1 MKLPEQVL
9 RIRKMIHTAFLN
21 RFEKLGLYEATQKPI
36 AEIDSD
42 QLQKRQALDAI
53 LSNHLEENQGNY
65 PEARFQA
72 IDECTFTLFN
82 RIAAIKVMESREL
95 FPEVIKQRAENGN
108 RSFAHT
114 AWLEEHPEER
124 SAEREGLKSFLREE
138 FDRLGDELYLFNQDY
153 PYALLPTADELYRI
167 IDAFNQVEED
177 ADCGVD
183 TWRNDD
189 ILGWLYESYNAI
201 EKEQLKASG
210 VKTEFDKVSL
220 QSQVYTPKWVVK
232 FLVDNSLGKLYLE
245 MFPDSALREK
255 YKIANAPTHSIR
267 HSQPLEELKLID
279 PACGSG
285 NFLLYA
291 FDLFYDMY
299 IDQMEHYHADY
310 SRREIP
316 RLIIERNLH
325 GIDLDERAVQ
335 IAQLGL
341 YIKVRTH
348 RGRGVRKYNVIASHF
363 LLPEY
368 EEVKEYFEAGEHYD
382 ERKKT
387 IMCDIWNDLR
397 AAYKFGSLVRVEEKL
412 EAMMPHEEITL
423 FSVSEIQDVFSFRQS
438 FVTKLRNHLQEYSS
452 GLFGNSFMRF
462 RTNAAMDFL
471 DIISKKYDVAVAN
484 PPYTDSADFGVELKT
499 FVDENYKKPLK
510 FNANLYASFIKRCCE
525 LTDVDGKVGMIHPL
539 SFMYIKTFED
549 VRKFIVEKTH
559 INILAELGLGGVF
572 VNAQVDVAAYV
583 LDKDTKKIEDGIYIN
598 LTKYKNHTN
607 KPTVFG
613 MVYDDLVE
621 NRKNSHI
628 YVLSQ
633 SKLKGIKSYPFI
645 YWISDEFREK
655 FNGEDLNEAVSVK
668 CGITTGGN
676 ERFVRFWWEVLEEN
690 RSKDYKQD
698 HKKWVGYTKGGPYNK
713 WFGNLW
719 TLVDWEDN
727 GCGIKNILDDRGRIK
742 SRMGNE
748 ISFFKEGVTYS
759 ASGSKGVTFRYLPIN
774 YIFDVGGSCVFPDKR
789 YLVNEY
795 ILAFLNSKLC
805 FYIANC
811 LNPTVN
817 TQVGDLKRVPF
828 ISPQLEIEVKVAAWV
843 DQCVSIKRHLC
854 TFSIIEQNY
863 QVSPITYD
871 SDVQTEIHNYFN
883 NENALLSQVLIN
895 EALIN
900 DAVFEVYALNGHDK
914 QMVLDKEGIPVGSYP
929 LFSEAK
935 VAYID
940 NRAKDERFPL
950 KEEQITYIQSLSELE
965 ELDEVPLLAGFETL
979 YQGNND
985 LEGFCIR
992 HKVNPINVWYLFREH
1007 HILPTQRTQVL
1018 VFELVTDIIR
1028 QLLAD
1033 DDDGVIPII
1042 ERSGEEQLAIRLEQ
1056 AIWNRGFSAA
1066 QFGQMVEILGGDI
1079 NGYLQNK
1086 FFAQLSYHLDVFKY
1100 LPATPFIWHISSGK
1114 YHALECF
1121 VSIYKWSRD
1130 TLFRLKSVYVAN
1142 RETALRDR
1150 LMNLSVNEDGA
1161 SKMECELIREQ
1172 LNELDA
1178 FRQKVDELLAE
1189 GYEPKLDDG
1198 VGKNIAPLQ
1207 KKGLLSY
1214 EVLNAGQLKKY
1225 LNADW

>member
-9 RIRKMIHTAFLN
+9 KIRKMIHTAFLN
-21 RFEKLGLYEATQKPI
+21 RFEKLGLYETTQKPI
-36 AEIDSD
+36 AEIESD
-42 QLQKRQALDAI
+42 QLQKRQALETI
-53 LSNHLEENQGNY
+53 LANHLEENQGNY

-95 FPEVIKQRAENGN
+95 FPEIIKQRVENGN

-124 SAEREGLKSFLREE
+124 SAEREGLKSFLRDE

-245 MFPDSALREK
+245 MFPDSTLREN
-255 YKIANAPTHSIR
+255 YKIANVPTHSVR

-299 IDQMEHYHADY
+299 VDQMEHYNADY

-341 YIKVRTH
+341 YIKARTH
-348 RGRGVRKYNVIASHF
+348 RGRSVRKYNVIASHF
-363 LLPEY
+363 ILPEY

-382 ERKKT
+382 DRKKT

-412 EAMMPHEEITL
+412 EAMMPHEEISL
-423 FSVSEIQDVFSFRQS
+423 FSVSEMQDVFSFRQS
-438 FVTKLRNHLQEYSS
+438 FVTKLRNHLQEYSN

-484 PPYTDSADFGVELKT
+484 PPYTDSADFGMELKA

-510 FNANLYASFIKRCCE
+510 FNTNLYASFIKRCCE
-525 LTDVDGKVGMIHPL
+525 LTDVDGKVGMVHPPT
-539 SFMYIKTFED
+539 FMYIKTFED
-549 VRKFIVEKTH
+549 VRKHLIEKTH
-559 INILAELGLGGVF
+559 IDLFVEWGYLGMF
-572 VNAQVDVAAYV
+572 NPAARVDSAMYVINKNMSLSNSTFIKLNNYYEGKRYSYFSDAYEA
-583 LDKDTKKIEDGIYIN
+583 LCNDLPNKDIYT
-598 LTKYKNHTN
+598 L
-607 KPTVFG
+607 P
-613 MVYDDLVE
+613 
-621 NRKNSHI
+621 
-628 YVLSQ
+628 Q

-645 YWISDEFREK
+645 YWISDKFREK
-655 FNGEDLNEAVSVK
+655 FGGESINDILKPAQ
-668 CGITTGGN
+668 GAATTN
-676 ERFVRFWWEVLEEN
+676 NNRFLRFWWEIDPNTISVNYTED
-690 RSKDYKQD
+690 K
-698 HKKWVGYTKGGPYNK
+698 KKWVFYSKGGPYNK
-713 WFGNLW
+713 WFGNFWLTINW
-719 TLVDWEDN
+719 HNN
-727 GCGIKNILDDRGRIK
+727 GEELIK
-742 SRMGNE
+742 SKAVLRN
-748 ISFFKEGVTYS
+748 SDCYFQEGITYS
-759 ASGSKGVTFRYLPIN
+759 ASGSKGASFRYHVSN
-774 YIFDVGGSCVFPDKR
+774 SIFDTGGSCIFMNQYKNLNYV
-789 YLVNEY
+789 
-795 ILAFLNSKLC
+795 LAFLNSKLC
-805 FYIANC
+805 SYIANC

-817 TQVGDLKRVPF
+817 IQVGDIQRVPF
-828 ISPQLEIEVKVAAWV
+828 ITPNQATENNVSGYSHENY
-843 DQCVSIKRHLC
+843 SIKHYFC
-854 TFSIIEQNY
+854 AFSIIEKNY
-863 QVSPITYD
+863 LASPITYN

-883 NENALLSQVLIN
+883 NENALLSQILIN

-900 DAVFEVYALNGHDK
+900 DAVFEVYSLNAHDK
-914 QMVLDKEGIPVGSYP
+914 QMVLDKEGVPVGSYP
-929 LFSEAK
+929 LLPEAK
-935 VAYID
+935 AAYI
-940 NRAKDERFPL
+940 NEVKDERFPL
-950 KEEQITYIQSLSELE
+950 REEQITYIQSLPELE
-965 ELDEVPLLAGFETL
+965 ELDEAVLLAGFETL
-979 YQGNND
+979 YQSNND
-985 LEGFCIR
+985 LEEFCIR
-992 HKVNPINVWYLFREH
+992 HKVNPINIWYLFREH
-1007 HILPTQRTQVL
+1007 HILPAQRTQVL
-1018 VFELVTDIIR
+1018 VFELVTDVIR

-1056 AIWNRGFSAA
+1056 AILQRGFSAA

-1079 NGYLQNK
+1079 NSYLQNR
-1086 FFAQLSYHLDVFKY
+1086 FFAQLSDHLNLFMY
-1100 LPATPFIWHISSGK
+1100 LPKTPFIWHISSGK

-1150 LMNLSVNEDGA
+1150 LMSLSVNEDGA

-1207 KKGLLSY
+1207 QKGMLSY
-1214 EVLNAGQLKKY
+1214 DVLNAGQLKKY

>member
-9 RIRKMIHTAFLN
+9 KIRKMIHTAFLN
-21 RFEKLGLYEATQKPI
+21 RFEKLGLYETTQKPI
-36 AEIDSD
+36 AEIESD
-42 QLQKRQALDAI
+42 QLQKRQALETI
-53 LSNHLEENQGNY
+53 LANHLEENQGNY

-95 FPEVIKQRAENGN
+95 FPEIIKQRVENGN

-124 SAEREGLKSFLREE
+124 SAEREGLKSFLRDE
-138 FDRLGDELYLFNQDY
+138 FDRLGDDLYLFNQDY

-245 MFPDSALREK
+245 MFPDSALREN
-255 YKIANAPTHSIR
+255 YKIANVPTHSVR

-299 IDQMEHYHADY
+299 VDQMEHYNADY

-341 YIKVRTH
+341 YIKARTH
-348 RGRGVRKYNVIASHF
+348 RGRSVRKYNVIASHF
-363 LLPEY
+363 ILPEY

-382 ERKKT
+382 DRKKT

-412 EAMMPHEEITL
+412 KAMMPHEEISL
-423 FSVSEIQDVFSFRQS
+423 FSVSEMQDVFSFRQS

-499 FVDENYKKPLK
+499 FVEENYKKPLK
-510 FNANLYASFIKRCCE
+510 FNTNLYASFIKRCCE
-525 LTDVDGKVGMIHPL
+525 LTDVDGKVGMIHPMT
-539 SFMYIKTFED
+539 FMYIKTFED
-549 VRKFIVEKTH
+549 VRKFILEETRINLFVEY
-559 INILAELGLGGVF
+559 GLSNLFGSVM
-572 VNAQVDVAAYV
+572 VDPAFYV
-583 LDKDTKKIEDGIYIN
+583 LEKKVDKAKESVFISLDQYTRTPEEKNKKEYCLQALTDYVDGIR
-598 LTKYKNHTN
+598 N
-607 KPTVFG
+607 K
-613 MVYDDLVE
+613 
-621 NRKNSHI
+621 HI
-628 YVLSQ
+628 YTLPQ

-655 FNGEDLNEAVSVK
+655 FASADIDNVLYVRQGGA
-668 CGITTGGN
+668 TGNN
-676 ERFVRFWWEVLEEN
+676 ERTLRFHWEVN
-690 RSKDYKQD
+690 VGDISKEVKDGRK
-698 HKKWVGYTKGGPYNK
+698 YTFYPKGGPFEK
-713 WFGNLW
+713 WYGNNWIVIGYKDPETYRYLK
-719 TLVDWEDN
+719 TH
-727 GCGIKNILDDRGRIK
+727 
-742 SRMGNE
+742 GNRLPSE
-748 ISFFKEGVTYS
+748 TFYLKEGVTYCS
-759 ASGSKGVTFRYLPIN
+759 SGSRGCSFRYMPRNQVISGAGPGVYPSDQFQDIYYFL
-774 YIFDVGGSCVFPDKR
+774 G
-789 YLVNEY
+789 
-795 ILAFLNSKLC
+795 FLNSKLST
-805 FYIANC
+805 YLLNC

-817 TQVGDLKRVPF
+817 VTQGDIKRIPFYIANKNNVLKV
-828 ISPQLEIEVKVAAWV
+828 SDLSN
-843 DQCVSIKRHLC
+843 QCVCIKRTLC
-854 TFSIIEQNY
+854 FYSVIEHEY
-863 QVSPITYD
+863 MASPIMPTNN
-871 SDVQTEIHNYFN
+871 VLTEIHNYFN
-883 NENALLSQVLIN
+883 YENALLTQVLIN

-900 DAVFEVYALNGHDK
+900 DAVFEVYALNDHDK

-929 LFSEAK
+929 LLSEAK
-935 VAYID
+935 AAYID
-940 NRAKDERFPL
+940 NRAKDEKYPL
-950 KEEQITYIQSLSELE
+950 EEEQITYIQSLPELE
-965 ELDEVPLLAGFETL
+965 ELDETALLAGFETL
-979 YQGNND
+979 YQNNND
-985 LEGFCIR
+985 LEEFCIR

-1007 HILPTQRTQVL
+1007 HILPAQRTQVL
-1018 VFELVTDIIR
+1018 VFELITDVIR

-1056 AIWNRGFSAA
+1056 AILLRGFSAA

-1079 NGYLQNK
+1079 NSYLQNR
-1086 FFAQLSYHLDVFKY
+1086 FFAQLSDHLNLFMY
-1100 LPATPFIWHISSGK
+1100 LPKTPFIWHISSGK
-1114 YHALECF
+1114 HHALECF

-1130 TLFRLKSVYVAN
+1130 TLFRLKSIYVAN

-1150 LMNLSVNEDGA
+1150 LINLSVNEDGA

-1207 KKGLLSY
+1207 QKGMLSY
-1214 EVLNAGQLKKY
+1214 DVLNAGQLKKY

>member
-1 MKLPEQVL
+1 
-9 RIRKMIHTAFLN
+9 
-21 RFEKLGLYEATQKPI
+21 I
-36 AEIDSD
+36 AEIESD
-42 QLQKRQALDAI
+42 QLQKRQALETI
-53 LSNHLEENQGNY
+53 LANHLEENQGNY

-95 FPEVIKQRAENGN
+95 FPEIIKQRVENGN

-124 SAEREGLKSFLREE
+124 SAEREGLKSFLRDE

-245 MFPDSALREK
+245 MFPDSALREN
-255 YKIANAPTHSIR
+255 YKIANVPTHSVR

-299 IDQMEHYHADY
+299 VDQMEHYNADY
-310 SRREIP
+310 SQREIP

-341 YIKVRTH
+341 YIKARTH
-348 RGRGVRKYNVIASHF
+348 RGRSVRKYNVIASHF
-363 LLPEY
+363 ILPEY

-382 ERKKT
+382 DRKKT

-412 EAMMPHEEITL
+412 EAMMPHEEISL
-423 FSVSEIQDVFSFRQS
+423 FSVSEMQDVFSFRQS
-438 FVTKLRNHLQEYSS
+438 FVTKLRNHLQEYSN

-462 RTNAAMDFL
+462 RTSAAMDFL

-484 PPYTDSADFGVELKT
+484 PPYTDSADFGMELKA

-510 FNANLYASFIKRCCE
+510 FNTNLYASFIKRCCE
-525 LTDVDGKVGMIHPL
+525 LTDVDGKVGMVHPL

-572 VNAQVDVAAYV
+572 INAQVDVAAYV

-607 KPTVFG
+607 KPTIFG
-613 MVYDDLVE
+613 TVYDDLVE
-621 NRKNSHI
+621 NRRNSHI

-633 SKLKGIKSYPFI
+633 SKLKSIKSYPFI

-655 FNGEDLNEAVSVK
+655 FNTQLLGDILETKKGMDTS
-668 CGITTGGN
+668 CN
-676 ERFVRFWWEVLEEN
+676 ERFLRFWWEIAFEEISEN
-690 RSKDYKQD
+690 YYHDK
-698 HKKWVGYTKGGPYNK
+698 KKWVRYAKGGPFNK
-713 WFGNLW
+713 WYGNFWL
-719 TLVDWEDN
+719 TVNWENSGYDIKHYTDEN
-727 GCGIKNILDDRGRIK
+727 GKIK
-742 SRMGNE
+742 SNIRNE
-748 ISFFKEGVTYS
+748 VNYFSEGITYS
-759 ASGSKGVTFRYLPIN
+759 AAGSKGTTFRYMPQN
-774 YIFDVGGSCVFPDKR
+774 MIFDSGGPGIFMKK
-789 YLVNEY
+789 YKNINF
-795 ILAFLNSKLC
+795 ILALLNSQLIHYVC
-805 FYIANC
+805 DC

-817 TQVGDLKRVPF
+817 TTHGDLRRIPF
-828 ISPQLEIEVKVAAWV
+828 VVA
-843 DQCVSIKRHLC
+843 DTENETIIDTLSSQCVSIKCYLC
-854 TFSIIEQNY
+854 TYSIIEHNSIA
-863 QVSPITYD
+863 SPIT
-871 SDVQTEIHNYFN
+871 SANDVRIDIYHYFCH
-883 NENALLSQVLIN
+883 ENALLSQLLIN

-900 DAVFEVYALNGHDK
+900 NAIFEIYALNAHDK
-914 QMVLDKEGIPVGSYP
+914 QMVL
-929 LFSEAK
+929 
-935 VAYID
+935 
-940 NRAKDERFPL
+940 
-950 KEEQITYIQSLSELE
+950 
-965 ELDEVPLLAGFETL
+965 
-979 YQGNND
+979 
-985 LEGFCIR
+985 
-992 HKVNPINVWYLFREH
+992 
-1007 HILPTQRTQVL
+1007 
-1018 VFELVTDIIR
+1018 
-1028 QLLAD
+1028 
-1033 DDDGVIPII
+1033 
-1042 ERSGEEQLAIRLEQ
+1042 
-1056 AIWNRGFSAA
+1056 
-1066 QFGQMVEILGGDI
+1066 
-1079 NGYLQNK
+1079 
-1086 FFAQLSYHLDVFKY
+1086 
-1100 LPATPFIWHISSGK
+1100 
-1114 YHALECF
+1114 
-1121 VSIYKWSRD
+1121 
-1130 TLFRLKSVYVAN
+1130 
-1142 RETALRDR
+1142 
-1150 LMNLSVNEDGA
+1150 
-1161 SKMECELIREQ
+1161 
-1172 LNELDA
+1172 
-1178 FRQKVDELLAE
+1178 
-1189 GYEPKLDDG
+1189 
-1198 VGKNIAPLQ
+1198 
-1207 KKGLLSY
+1207 
-1214 EVLNAGQLKKY
+1214 
-1225 LNADW
+1225 

>member
-9 RIRKMIHTAFLN
+9 KIRKMIHTAFLN
-21 RFEKLGLYEATQKPI
+21 RFEKLGLYETTQKPI
-36 AEIDSD
+36 AEIELD
-42 QLQKRQALDAI
+42 QLQKRQALETI
-53 LSNHLEENQGNY
+53 LANHLEENQGNY

-82 RIAAIKVMESREL
+82 RIAAIKVMESHEL
-95 FPEVIKQRAENGN
+95 FPEIIKQRTENGN

-138 FDRLGDELYLFNQDY
+138 FDRLGDDLYLFNQDY
-153 PYALLPTADELYRI
+153 PYALLPTADDLYRI

-183 TWRNDD
+183 IWRNDD
-189 ILGWLYESYNAI
+189 ILGWLYESYNGI
-201 EKEQLKASG
+201 EKEQLKNSG

-255 YKIANAPTHSIR
+255 YKIANIPTHSVR

-299 IDQMEHYHADY
+299 VDQMEHYNADY

-341 YIKVRTH
+341 YIKARSH

-363 LLPEY
+363 ILPEY

-412 EAMMPHEEITL
+412 EAMMPHQEISL
-423 FSVSEIQDVFSFRQS
+423 FSTSEMQDVFSFRQS

-484 PPYTDSADFGVELKT
+484 PPYTDSADFGVELKA

-510 FNANLYASFIKRCCE
+510 FNTNLYASFIKRCCE
-525 LTDVDGKVGMIHPL
+525 LTDVDGKVGMVHPPT
-539 SFMYIKTFED
+539 FMYIKTFED
-549 VRKFIVEKTH
+549 VRKYIIEKTH
-559 INILAELGLGGVF
+559 IDLFVEWGYLGMFNPTARVDSAMYVINKNMSSASSTFIKLNNYYEGKRYGYF
-572 VNAQVDVAAYV
+572 FNAYEA
-583 LDKDTKKIEDGIYIN
+583 LCDKLPSGDIYT
-598 LTKYKNHTN
+598 L
-607 KPTVFG
+607 P
-613 MVYDDLVE
+613 
-621 NRKNSHI
+621 
-628 YVLSQ
+628 Q
-633 SKLKGIKSYPFI
+633 SKLKEIKSYPFI

-655 FNGEDLNEAVSVK
+655 FNGEDLNNSVSVK

-676 ERFVRFWWEVLEEN
+676 ERFIRFWWEVLEEN
-690 RSKDYKQD
+690 RSKDYPQD
-698 HKKWVGYTKGGPYNK
+698 HKKWVGYTKGGSYNK

-719 TLVDWEDN
+719 TLVDWEN
-727 GCGIKNILDDRGRIK
+727 SGYGIKNILDDRGRIK

-748 ISFFKEGVTYS
+748 AFFFKEGITYS
-759 ASGSKGVTFRYLPIN
+759 ASGSKGVTFRYLPKN

-828 ISPQLEIEVKVAAWV
+828 ISPQQEIEVKVVAWV
-843 DQCVSIKRHLC
+843 EQCVSIKYHLC
-854 TFSIIEQNY
+854 TYSIIEQNY
-863 QVSPITYD
+863 LASPITCAND
-871 SDVQTEIHNYFN
+871 IQTEIQNYYN
-883 NENALLSQVLIN
+883 YENALLTQVLIN
-895 EALIN
+895 EAIIN
-900 DAVFEVYALNGHDK
+900 DAVFEVYALNDHDK

-929 LFSEAK
+929 LLSEAK
-935 VAYID
+935 AAYID
-940 NRAKDERFPL
+940 NRAKDEKFPL
-950 KEEQITYIQSLSELE
+950 KEEQITYIQSLPELE
-965 ELDEVPLLAGFETL
+965 ELDEAPLLAGFETL
-979 YQGNND
+979 YQSNND
-985 LEGFCIR
+985 LEEFCIR
-992 HKVNPINVWYLFREH
+992 HKVNPINVWHLFREH
-1007 HILPTQRTQVL
+1007 HILPAQRTQVL
-1018 VFELVTDIIR
+1018 VFELITDVIR

-1056 AIWNRGFSAA
+1056 AILQRGFSAA

-1079 NGYLQNK
+1079 NSYLQNK
-1086 FFAQLSYHLDVFKY
+1086 FFAQLSDHLNLFMY
-1100 LPATPFIWHISSGK
+1100 LPKTPFIWHISSGK
-1114 YHALECF
+1114 HHALECF
-1121 VSIYKWSRD
+1121 VSIYKWNRD
-1130 TLFRLKSVYVAN
+1130 TLFRLKSIYVAN

-1150 LMNLSVNEDGA
+1150 LMSLSVNEDGA

-1178 FRQKVDELLAE
+1178 FRLKVDELLAE

-1207 KKGLLSY
+1207 KKGMLSY
-1214 EVLNAGQLKKY
+1214 DVLNAGQLKKY

>member
-9 RIRKMIHTAFLN
+9 KIRKMIHTAFLN
-21 RFEKLGLYEATQKPI
+21 RFEKLGLYETTQKPI

-42 QLQKRQALDAI
+42 QQQKRQALDTI
-53 LSNHLEENQGNY
+53 LSNHLEETQGNY

-82 RIAAIKVMESREL
+82 RIAAIKVMECREL
-95 FPEVIKQRAENGN
+95 FPEIIKQRAENGN

-124 SAEREGLKSFLREE
+124 NAEREGLKSFLREE

-177 ADCGVD
+177 ADCGID

-255 YKIANAPTHSIR
+255 YKIANVPTHSVR

-299 IDQMEHYHADY
+299 VDQMEHYNADY

-316 RLIIERNLH
+316 RLIIEQNLH

-341 YIKVRTH
+341 YIKARTH

-363 LLPEY
+363 ILPEY

-423 FSVSEIQDVFSFRQS
+423 FSVSEMQDVFSFRQS

-484 PPYTDSADFGVELKT
+484 PPYTDSADFGAELKT
-499 FVDENYKKPLK
+499 FVDESYKKPLK
-510 FNANLYASFIKRCCE
+510 FNTNLYASFIKRCCE
-525 LTDVDGKVGMIHPL
+525 LTDVDGKVGMVHPL

-559 INILAELGLGGVF
+559 ITILAELGLGGVF
-572 VNAQVDVAAYV
+572 INAQVDVAAYV

-607 KPTVFG
+607 KPTIFG
-613 MVYDDLVE
+613 KVYDDLVE
-621 NRKNSHI
+621 NKKNSHI
-628 YVLSQ
+628 YVLPQ

-655 FNGEDLNEAVSVK
+655 FSVK
-668 CGITTGGN
+668 DMGDSLNIRQGLATADN
-676 ERFVRFWWEVLEEN
+676 DRFLRYWWEIEN
-690 RSKDYKQD
+690 YSKWIKYS
-698 HKKWVGYTKGGPYNK
+698 KGGPYNK
-713 WFGNLW
+713 WFGNMW
-719 TLVDWEDN
+719 TVVNWENKGYELKHFVDVK
-727 GCGIKNILDDRGRIK
+727 GKLR
-742 SRMGNE
+742 SRPQNE
-748 ISFFKEGVTYS
+748 EFYLKEGVTYCS
-759 ASGSKGVTFRYLPIN
+759 SGSKGSSFRFMEINQIFSGAGPGIFPSDRYNNIFYYL
-774 YIFDVGGSCVFPDKR
+774 G
-789 YLVNEY
+789 
-795 ILAFLNSKLC
+795 FLNSKMAYYLLG
-805 FYIANC
+805 C

-817 TQVGDLKRVPF
+817 ITQGDINRLPFVMPVLKTEYR
-828 ISPQLEIEVKVAAWV
+828 IAEWAKQN
-843 DQCVSIKRHLC
+843 VSIKKKLC
-854 TFSIIEQNY
+854 TYSLIEQY
-863 QVSPITYD
+863 FTTSPIAPA
-871 SDVQTEIHNYFN
+871 SDVQTEIHGYFN
-883 NENALLSQVLIN
+883 YENALLTQVLIN

-900 DAVFEVYALNGHDK
+900 DAVFEVYALNDHDK

-929 LFSEAK
+929 LLSEAK
-935 VAYID
+935 AAYID
-940 NRAKDERFPL
+940 NRAKYERFPL
-950 KEEQITYIQSLSELE
+950 KEEQITYIQSLPELE
-965 ELDEVPLLAGFETL
+965 ELDEAPLLAGFETL

-985 LEGFCIR
+985 LEEFCIR
-992 HKVNPINVWYLFREH
+992 HKVNPINIWYLFREH

-1018 VFELVTDIIR
+1018 VFELVTDVIR

-1056 AIWNRGFSAA
+1056 AILHRGFSAA

-1079 NGYLQNK
+1079 NSYLHNK

-1130 TLFRLKSVYVAN
+1130 TLFRLKSIYVAN

-1161 SKMECELIREQ
+1161 SKIECELIREQ

-1178 FRQKVDELLAE
+1178 FRLKVDELLAE

-1207 KKGLLSY
+1207 QKGMLSY